1 MKNNYIYLYN
11 NSFISLLN
19 LFKTLSQ
26 NNIVPLNIKSDDYT
40 PTLFDEL
47 VTLDISDDEKII
59 SEIINYIS
67 PNVLNI
73 LYYVFISNVEE
84 KELLMYYFFLNSL
97 KYRHKVIYMRNLKSV
112 TKSLKIAKY
121 VSNETHKLKGF
132 LRFKELENNLLYAEI
147 APENNIL
154 FLLSKH
160 FKNRLKNEYWL
171 IKDTKRNI
179 LSLYDKKEF
188 YLINGENFIMEQIKL
203 SSSEENIEKLWKKFY
218 QTIGIQERKNERCRM
233 NFMPK
238 KYWQYIIEMSD
249 EYENVSN

>member
-19 LFKTLSQ
+19 LFKILSQ

-121 VSNETHKLKGF
+121 VSNENHKLKGF

-188 YLINGENFIMEQIKL
+188 YIINGENFIMEQIKL